1 MLFRSF
7 IGFLLASTIVAS
19 DGLTVASDGF
29 YKMDFAVTKGT
40 MKDVSKGFF
49 SQFDNNVNINIEH
62 FDINLKRDENASV
75 TSDLVNQRAFYISD
89 LNIGTPAKQVS
100 VIVDTGSSDMWV
112 MSKNNSYCQTNG
124 GDIDCDKYGTYD
136 EKDSTSFKSKKEG
149 FFTLYL
155 DHTFANGTW
164 VQDTVEM
171 SPGFKVD
178 GANFGVAK
186 ETNSTIGVLGI
197 GSKKL
202 ESSLKSYDNLPLQM
216 KNQGI
221 IRKNAYSL
229 YLTSESRNGSILFG
243 AIDHSKY
250 QDNLVSFD
258 IGEDT
263 PQIPLSSITIEN
275 QPAIEVNDNVI
286 LDSGS
291 SLTYLPSDITDKLI
305 NQVFNHVSY
314 SNDYNNYIVPCSPKG
329 NITFNF
335 GDKKNIN
342 VPLTEIIVQ
351 VDQDVCISGIVA
363 GDHSILGAN
372 FLRHVYSVFNIEEK
386 TLSLAQINHTNNED
400 IEVIN

>member
-1 MLFRSF
+1 MFFRCF
-7 IGFLLASTIVAS
+7 IASLLASTII
-19 DGLTVASDGF
+19 ASDGF

-62 FDINLKRDENASV
+62 FDINLKRDENSSAV
-75 TSDLVNQRAFYISD
+75 SDLKNERAFYISD
-89 LNIGTPAKQVS
+89 LNIGNPAKQVS
-100 VIVDTGSSDMWV
+100 VIVDTGSSDLWV
-112 MSKNNSYCQTNG
+112 MSSENPYCVANG
-124 GDIDCDKYGTYD
+124 GDIDCDKYGTYN
-136 EKDSTSFKSKKEG
+136 EKDSTSFKRKNEG

-164 VQDTVEM
+164 AQDTVEM
-171 SPGFKVD
+171 SPGFKVE

-186 ETNSTIGVLGI
+186 ESNSTIGVLGI
-197 GSKKL
+197 GSKIL

-216 KNQGI
+216 KSQGI
-221 IRKNAYSL
+221 IRKNAYSM
-229 YLTSESRNGSILFG
+229 YLTSEARNGSVLFG
-243 AIDHSKY
+243 AIDHCKY
-250 QDNLVSFD
+250 QGSLVSFD

-263 PQIPLSSITIEN
+263 PQIPLSTITFES
-275 QPAIEVNDNVI
+275 QPAIELNDNVI

-291 SLTYLPSDITDKLI
+291 SLTYFPSDITD
-305 NQVFNHVSY
+305 QVVKQIFNHVSF

-335 GDKKNIN
+335 GDKKNIT
-342 VPLTEIIVQ
+342 VPLDKFIVQ
-351 VDQDVCISGIVA
+351 IDQDVCISGIVA